1 MAARASAAGG
11 ARARAGGARGA
22 AGAAR
27 GARAAAA
34 AGPRA
39 NEAWGRESL
48 EEAWAKLRG
57 EQYSGKEAQIEGI
70 RSNQEAAARGD
81 TRTASR
87 ARKQANAWTKEDSL
101 DAWAKL
107 REETYANKGAKIEGI
122 RTNEEAAAR
131 GRLGPGSARPR
142 PAARAR
148 RSTARPAGPRAPGR
162 SPGSSAPSRRSSP
175 PTTEPPAGG
184 GAAQRRAAGAGGGA
198 GPRPSPPRGAGPPPP
213 PETPGLLILP
223 FLLQP

>member
-11 ARARAGGARGA
+11 ARARAGGARAA

-27 GARAAAA
+27 GARAVTA

-57 EQYSGKEAQIEGI
+57 KQYSGKEAQIEGI

-101 DAWAKL
+101 AAWGKL
-107 REETYANKGAKIEGI
+107 RDETYANKGATIEGI

-131 GRLGPGSARPR
+131 GRPGPGNGRIKDSARPR
-142 PAARAR
+142 AAKA
-148 RSTARPAGPRAPGR
+148 RSTGTQINRAPSRPAGPGPLAGLKRAFEALLPADDRWPAPTTRDTR
-162 SPGSSAPSRRSSP
+162 SPNSSIPLATRFFRR
-175 PTTEPPAGG
+175 
-184 GAAQRRAAGAGGGA
+184 
-198 GPRPSPPRGAGPPPP
+198 
-213 PETPGLLILP
+213 
-223 FLLQP
+223 